1 MGHLNHVYLQNFYK
15 KITWKNTGA
24 YDLPACNKNQM
35 FLAQFVEYQELSD
48 VFKSEFLMFYEK
60 PIEDQIHHPNRQ
72 RSQERLDYY

>member
-1 MGHLNHVYLQNFYK
+1 
-15 KITWKNTGA
+15 
-24 YDLPACNKNQM
+24 M

-72 RSQERLDYY
+72 RSQERLEYY

>member
-24 YDLPACNKNQM
+24 YDLPGCNKNQM

-48 VFKSEFLMFYEK
+48 VFKSEFLMFYENLLK
-60 PIEDQIHHPNRQ
+60 IKSIIQTDKGHRKG
-72 RSQERLDYY
+72 